1 MSTSESTSMNTATST
16 SGSLAVTQVSTS
28 GSISMTAET
37 QGEQQSTAK
46 GQLPETGQ
54 ATNNNTGL
62 VAAAA
67 AMFGGLGLLRKAKKD
82 QKKEQADQ

>member
-1 MSTSESTSMNTATST
+1 MNTSESTSTHNMSSTA
-16 SGSLAVTQVSTS
+16 GSMAVTQLAMAGDV
-28 GSISMTAET
+28 
-37 QGEQQSTAK
+37 QDQSTAK

-54 ATNNNTGL
+54 ASTGNNTGL
-62 VAAAA
+62 VAAAV